1 MANEDFSAEF
11 IAQLKQDQPLAWRL
25 AFQALYPIAWHGAG
39 QARWRLSEQ
48 DREEVASEALAE
60 VARQLAGLATWREIS
75 ALTFVI
81 ARRRSISRLRAL
93 LARKRGVRGHATV
106 SLEEIGEIELASEN
120 LLPAAS
126 GPELAETVAA
136 LVQRLGEPAAT
147 LVREHVH
154 EGATHEELA
163 RRHGKPIGT
172 IGVIL
177 YRAMHQLRREVGRTP
192 KFMKELQLYLRL
204 LVVA

>member
-1 MANEDFSAEF
+1 MAEDFSAEF

-39 QARWRLSEQ
+39 HARWRLSEQ

-60 VARQLAGLATWREIS
+60 IARQLAGLATWREIS

-93 LARKRGVRGHATV
+93 LAQKRGARGHATV
-106 SLEEIGEIELASEN
+106 SLEEIGEIELATEN
-120 LLPAAS
+120 LSQAAN
-126 GPELAETVAA
+126 GPELAEAVAA